1 MEMKLPSAFTQNIR
15 AAFGERGRERLSR
28 LPDLVEEA
36 SARWGLANMRAV
48 SNLSYNFVAYANRPE
63 RNDAQSKDGVILKI
77 GVPNPELISEIQ
89 ALKFFGGEGVC
100 RLLDCDEEKGFP
112 LIERLQ
118 PGTMLAELEDDD
130 KRTRIAMEAAR
141 VFSEL
146 K

>member
-15 AAFGERGRERLSR
+15 AAFGGRGREWLSR
-28 LPDLVEEA
+28 LPDLIEEA
-36 SARWGLANMRAV
+36 STRWGLENVRAV

-63 RNDAQSKDGVILKI
+63 RNDAQSKDGAILKI
-77 GVPNPELISEIQ
+77 GVPNLELTSEMQ
-89 ALKFFGGEGVC
+89 ALKFFGGEDAC
-100 RLLDCDEEKGFP
+100 RLLDCDEEKGFL

-118 PGTMLAELEDDD
+118 PGKMLAELEDDD
-130 KRTRIAMEAAR
+130 ERAHIAMEAAR